1 MNKRCTLKYYKGQ
14 DNRLRRLVA
23 YSTDAHFYSYR
34 IKVFPIT
41 AQELL
46 EVVQ

>member
-1 MNKRCTLKYYKGQ
+1 MNKIVTLKYYKGT
-14 DNRLRRLVA
+14 DNRLRRIITYRDLFNVE
-23 YSTDAHFYSYR
+23 YR

-46 EVVQ
+46 EAIK